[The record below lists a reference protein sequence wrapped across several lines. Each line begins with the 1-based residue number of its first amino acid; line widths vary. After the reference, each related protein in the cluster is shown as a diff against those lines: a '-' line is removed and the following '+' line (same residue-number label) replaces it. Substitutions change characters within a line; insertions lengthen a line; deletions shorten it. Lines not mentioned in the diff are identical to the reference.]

1 MPVLKKFSLDP
12 TVPKN
17 YRSVT
22 VSVTLSKILEYF
34 MLDRWT
40 SHKFSKAK
48 FGFIKHRGTDMATEL
63 AHDIGKYCNAS
74 GSCVFYYSL
83 HVEGAK
89 GLSMTYHMLTY

>member
-12 TVPKN
+12 TVPTN

-74 GSCVFYYSL
+74 GPCVFIT
-83 HVEGAK
+83 AFMWK
-89 GLSMTYHMLTY
+89 GLRGFRWLITC